1 MNRIESLNELI
12 ETLDDCDPEDYVKLA
27 KHMKLPHSDFEKY
40 AHWKPDGYTRN
51 CIERTDAYE
60 LILICW
66 NPGNETP
73 IHCHSEQRCWV
84 YQVEGKLSELRYK
97 ADELGTLVVCNEM
110 ELSPGRLTYMED
122 SMGYHTLK
130 NHSDERAMT
139 LHLYISPIDTC
150 KVFNDTTEDSF
161 KLKELKY
168 DSYKG
173 VLDEELISS

>member
-1 MNRIESLNELI
+1 
-12 ETLDDCDPEDYVKLA
+12 
-27 KHMKLPHSDFEKY
+27 
-40 AHWKPDGYTRN
+40 
-51 CIERTDAYE
+51 
-60 LILICW
+60 
-66 NPGNETP
+66 
-73 IHCHSEQRCWV
+73 
-84 YQVEGKLSELRYK
+84 
-97 ADELGTLVVCNEM
+97 M